1 MRAQTGELEETTEA
15 VMVDIQ
21 LLGESVS
28 KVIKLLLTHNIYIFF
43 IIVLF
48 KQGFL

>member
-15 VMVDIQ
+15 VMEDIQ

-28 KVIKLLLTHNIYIFF
+28 KVCFCFVFSTRD
-43 IIVLF
+43 
-48 KQGFL
+48 GAD